1 MEKFYWAPTRED
13 RVGVSM
19 GIFKEDGV
27 SRGEVEQ
34 IVDTFPGQSIDFF
47 GALRARVYDD
57 KVRDFVK
64 NIGMEHIGAR
74 LINSKDGKVG
84 LLTSSCNLTF
94 SPPNNF
100 AHNLSM
106 SRLLAVCF
114 CAELCSRPK
123 SLRTTQNYMRL
134 YARILAVSSFCTAC
148 LSCVYMYCMILHDH
162 VVKFQVLVLLKT
174 LTCVVLHRLSSRS
187 PI

>member
-1 MEKFYWAPTRED
+1 MCIVANGCGHNGCEGSCIDDVQWLKYSIAAGNDFSTLYAPLIRDGRMEKFYWAPTRED

-27 SRGEVEQ
+27 TRGEVEQ

-74 LINSKDGKVG
+74 LINSKDGKVS
-84 LLTSSCNLTF
+84 LLTASCNLTF
-94 SPPNNF
+94 SLPNV
-100 AHNLSM
+100 AHSFSM
-106 SRLLAVCF
+106 SRHLV
-114 CAELCSRPK
+114 
-123 SLRTTQNYMRL
+123 
-134 YARILAVSSFCTAC
+134 VSAIALDSVRGQ
-148 LSCVYMYCMILHDH
+148 SH
-162 VVKFQVLVLLKT
+162 
-174 LTCVVLHRLSSRS
+174 
-187 PI
+187 

>member
-1 MEKFYWAPTRED
+1 MWSMCIGGNAWIHNGWKGPCIADVQWLKYSIAAGNDFSTLYAPLIRDGRMEKFYWAPTRED

-27 SRGEVEQ
+27 TRGEVEQ

-74 LINSKDGKVG
+74 LINSKDGKVS
-84 LLTSSCNLTF
+84 LLTASCNLTV
-94 SPPNNF
+94 SLPNF
-100 AHNLSM
+100 AYSLSM
-106 SRLLAVCF
+106 SRLLV
-114 CAELCSRPK
+114 
-123 SLRTTQNYMRL
+123 
-134 YARILAVSSFCTAC
+134 VSVNVSN
-148 LSCVYMYCMILHDH
+148 SV
-162 VVKFQVLVLLKT
+162 
-174 LTCVVLHRLSSRS
+174 
-187 PI
+187 

>member
-27 SRGEVEQ
+27 TRGEVEQ

-64 NIGMEHIGAR
+64 DIGMENIGAR
-74 LINSKDGKVG
+74 LINSKDGRVSPHFNYDCYSQV
-84 LLTSSCNLTF
+84 LLQTLTI
-94 SPPNNF
+94 
-100 AHNLSM
+100 
-106 SRLLAVCF
+106 SRAL
-114 CAELCSRPK
+114 
-123 SLRTTQNYMRL
+123 
-134 YARILAVSSFCTAC
+134 VSS
-148 LSCVYMYCMILHDH
+148 
-162 VVKFQVLVLLKT
+162 
-174 LTCVVLHRLSSRS
+174 
-187 PI
+187 